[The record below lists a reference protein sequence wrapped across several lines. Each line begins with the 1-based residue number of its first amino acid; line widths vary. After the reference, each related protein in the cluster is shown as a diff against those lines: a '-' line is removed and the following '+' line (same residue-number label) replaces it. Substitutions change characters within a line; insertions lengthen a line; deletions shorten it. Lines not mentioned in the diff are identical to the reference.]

1 MENLGIWIAVGV
13 GVVVILA
20 LTVGS
25 KGHKSKSK
33 MDLNRRS
40 GSSKILDD
48 YDAEQN
54 FVDKYSK

>member
-1 MENLGIWIAVGV
+1 MIWVVVAV

-20 LTVGS
+20 LTAGS

-40 GSSKILDD
+40 GSKILDD